1 LQLRVG
7 NGYDVHKLV
16 YGLPLI
22 LGGVRIPF
30 EMGLEGHSDGDALTH
45 AIMNAMLGAA
55 ALGDIG
61 IHFPSDDPQFRGAD
75 SINLLRQV
83 RLTLISNAF
92 ELVNIDTMI
101 ICDRPKLSTYYKAM
115 RLNLSAALEVGIDQI
130 SVKAATTDGM
140 GYIGR
145 GEGIAAQ
152 AVALVKSVRY

>member
-1 LQLRVG
+1 LRVG

-83 RLTLISNAF
+83 RQTLISNAF
-92 ELVNIDTMI
+92 ELLNIDTMI

>member
-1 LQLRVG
+1 MRIG

-22 LGGVRIPF
+22 LGGVRVPF
-30 EMGLEGHSDGDALTH
+30 EMGLEGHSDGDVLTH
-45 AIMNAMLGAA
+45 AIMNAMLGAG

-61 IHFPSDDPQFRGAD
+61 MHFPSDDPQYRGAD

-83 RLTLISNAF
+83 RQTLISHDYQ
-92 ELVNIDTMI
+92 LVNVDSMI
-101 ICDRPKLSTYYKAM
+101 ICDRPKLASFYKAM
-115 RLNLSAALEVGIDQI
+115 RLNLSAALEVAIDQI
-130 SVKAATTDGM
+130 SVKATTTDGM

-152 AVALVKSVRY
+152 AVAIVKSLKY

>member
-1 LQLRVG
+1 MRVG

-83 RLTLISNAF
+83 RQTLISNAF
-92 ELVNIDTMI
+92 ELLNIDTMI

>member
-1 LQLRVG
+1 MRVG